1 MVNAVGY
8 KTQLRSK
15 VLEKIYTKDLIK
27 VLTALNVAAMLRWG
41 ACGGCTRLSR
51 AKNTEVAVQCRD

>member
-1 MVNAVGY
+1 MYTYITQGSYVGPE
-8 KTQLRSK
+8 K
-15 VLEKIYTKDLIK
+15 KIYTKDLIK

-51 AKNTEVAVQCRD
+51 AKNGGCAV